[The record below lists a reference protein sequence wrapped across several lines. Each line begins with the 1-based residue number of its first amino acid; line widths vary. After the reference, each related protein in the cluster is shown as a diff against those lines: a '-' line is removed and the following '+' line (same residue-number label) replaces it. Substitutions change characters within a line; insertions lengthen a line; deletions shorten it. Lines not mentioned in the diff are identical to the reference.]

1 MENKI
6 YDVMI
11 LGAGPGGLAAGLYA
25 GRSKLSTLIIEKGI
39 DGGQIAITHDI
50 QNYPG
55 QANIDGER
63 GQELVAPMTAQCAKF
78 GCERVQDTISA
89 CDFSGP
95 VKKFIGEKGEYQ
107 AYSVIICSGAMARF
121 IGCKNESKYLGK
133 GVSYCA
139 VCDAN
144 FFEDFEIY
152 VVGGNGIAAEES
164 LYLAKYARKLTM
176 LHKGS
181 KLAVTPAM
189 LKELEEN
196 PKINIMCDTEVVDL
210 GGGELL
216 SEIVI
221 KNTKTGEETTLY
233 ADEDDG
239 FFGLFGFTGKK
250 TTGMFEGVLNMEDK
264 TGYIYTNEK
273 METNIPGVYAA
284 GDVRVTPLR
293 QVVTACA
300 DGAIAAMQCEKY
312 VGKIKKELAA
322 Q

>member
-1 MENKI
+1 MDNKI

-11 LGAGPGGLAAGLYA
+11 LGGGPAGLAAGLYA
-25 GRSKLSTLIIEKGI
+25 GRSKLSVLILEKGI

-50 QNYPG
+50 ENYPG
-55 QANIDGER
+55 QHKVDGMS
-63 GQELVAPMTAQCAKF
+63 GQELVAPMTEQCKKF
-78 GCERVQDTISA
+78 GCERVSDTITA
-89 CDFSGP
+89 CDFSGTI
-95 VKKFIGEKGEYQ
+95 KKFIGSKGEYL
-107 AYSVIICSGAMARF
+107 AKSVIVCTGAMTRS
-121 IGCKNESKYLGK
+121 IGCNNEAKYVGK

-164 LYLAKYARKLTM
+164 LYLSKYARKLTM

-181 KLAVTPAM
+181 ALAVTPAM
-189 LKELEEN
+189 KHEIEEN
-196 PKINIMCDTEVVDL
+196 PKINVMCDVEVVDL
-210 GGGELL
+210 GGDELL

-221 KNTKTGEETTLY
+221 RNVKTGELTTLK
-233 ADEDDG
+233 ADEEDG

-250 TTGMFEGVLNMEDK
+250 TTGMFDGILEMQG
-264 TGYIYTNEK
+264 GYIVTNEK
-273 METNIPGVYAA
+273 METNVPGVYAA

-300 DGAIAAMQCEKY
+300 DGAIAAMQCGKY
-312 VGKIKKELAA
+312 INTLK
-322 Q
+322 

>member
-1 MENKI
+1 MDSKI

-11 LGAGPGGLAAGLYA
+11 LGGGPAGLAAGLYA
-25 GRSKLSTLIIEKGI
+25 GRSKLSVLILEKGI

-50 QNYPG
+50 ENYPG
-55 QANIDGER
+55 QHKVDGMS
-63 GQELVAPMTAQCAKF
+63 GQELVAPMTEQCKKF
-78 GCERVQDTISA
+78 GCERVSDTITA
-89 CDFSGP
+89 CDFSGTI
-95 VKKFIGEKGEYQ
+95 KKFIGSKGEYL
-107 AYSVIICSGAMARF
+107 AKSVIVCTGAMTRS
-121 IGCKNESKYLGK
+121 IGCNNEAKYVGK

-164 LYLAKYARKLTM
+164 LYLSKYARKLTM

-181 KLAVTPAM
+181 ALAVTPAM
-189 LKELEEN
+189 KQEIEEN
-196 PKINIMCDTEVVDL
+196 PKINVMCDVEVVDL
-210 GGGELL
+210 GGDELL

-221 KNTKTGEETTLY
+221 RNVKTGELTTLK
-233 ADEDDG
+233 ADEEDG

-250 TTGMFEGVLNMEDK
+250 TTGMFDGILEMQG
-264 TGYIYTNEK
+264 GYIVTNEK
-273 METNIPGVYAA
+273 METNVPGVYAA

-300 DGAIAAMQCEKY
+300 DGAIAAMQCGKY
-312 VGKIKKELAA
+312 INTLK
-322 Q
+322 